1 MPHMHKLAVSF
12 NSYAVTPNNDTIPLL
27 DLPKWSFEWQTIY
40 RLDTLLVLPKN
51 TVIHYKATFDN
62 TTNNLENPSNPPGT
76 VWVNQ
81 GWSTKNEMLIFGIQ
95 YTDYLPK
102 DEKFKLKWVSI
113 DD

>member
-1 MPHMHKLAVSF
+1 
-12 NSYAVTPNNDTIPLL
+12 LL

-51 TVIHYKATFDN
+51 TVIHYNATFDN
-62 TTNNLENPSNPPGT
+62 TTNNLQNPSSPPDT
-76 VWVNQ
+76 VLVNQ

-113 DD
+113 ND